1 MSKRVKVIISTI
13 LSISII
19 MLSACSSSNS
29 NINTAKSII
38 DNELSD
44 DVDINKCMFNEKS
57 NVLYV
62 IFYSFEHGNDD
73 AFILLDNNKI
83 YYGGVYST
91 IEDDDYDKQ
100 IEYGDYAIW
109 SYQISSGDED
119 WVEINDNQ

>member
-62 IFYSFEHGNDD
+62 KFYSFEHGNDD

>member
-1 MSKRVKVIISTI
+1 MNKRVKVIFTAI

-19 MLSACSSSNS
+19 MLSACGTSNK

-38 DNELSD
+38 DSDLSD
-44 DVDINKCMFNEKS
+44 DVDINKCMLNADI

-62 IFYSFEHGNDD
+62 KFYSFEHGNDD

-91 IEDDDYDKQ
+91 IKEDDYDKQ

-109 SYQISSGDED
+109 SYQISSGDNNWIEL
-119 WVEINDNQ
+119 NNNQ